1 MRALAYSRVT
11 TILLARHGET
21 DWNRDF
27 RFQGHA
33 DVPLNDTGRAQAR
46 ELARSLAE
54 EPIDAVYSSD
64 LLRARETAEIVAER
78 LGLPVEVDQGL
89 REIDVGSWQGSTR
102 AQLDGR
108 EWDGET
114 YDDHRRRTV
123 AALLRIAERHPD
135 AHVLVVAH
143 GGTLRRVQEA
153 AGGEAQPVVAN
164 CATWV
169 VTVVD
174 GTLTAPS

>member
-1 MRALAYSRVT
+1 VT

-21 DWNRDF
+21 DWNRDL

-46 ELARSLAE
+46 ELARSLVG

-78 LGLPVEVDQGL
+78 LGLPVELDDGL

-102 AQLDGR
+102 AELDGR

-114 YDDHRRRTV
+114 YDDHRHRTV
-123 AALLRIAERHPD
+123 AAILRIAERHPG
-135 AHVLVVAH
+135 ASVLVVAH
-143 GGTLRRVQEA
+143 GGTMRRVQEA
-153 AGGEAQPVVAN
+153 ASGEPLPVVEN
-164 CATWV
+164 CGTWT
-169 VTVVD
+169 VTAED
-174 GTLTAPS
+174 GRLTAPS

>member
-1 MRALAYSRVT
+1 VT

-46 ELARSLAE
+46 ALAQSLAA

-64 LLRARETAEIVAER
+64 LLRARETAEIVAES
-78 LGLPVEVDQGL
+78 LGLPLEVDEGL

-108 EWDGET
+108 AWDGET

-135 AHVLVVAH
+135 VHVLVVAH

-153 AGGEAQPVVAN
+153 AGGEAQPVVEN

-169 VTVVD
+169 VTAVD
-174 GTLTAPS
+174 GRLTEPS

>member
-1 MRALAYSRVT
+1 VT

-21 DWNRDF
+21 DWNRDL

-54 EPIDAVYSSD
+54 EPFDAVYSSD
-64 LLRARETAEIVAER
+64 LLRARETAEIVASR
-78 LGLPVEVDQGL
+78 LGLAVELDEGL

-102 AQLDGR
+102 SELDGR
-108 EWDGET
+108 EWDGEA

-123 AALLRIAERHPD
+123 ASILRIAERHPD
-135 AHVLVVAH
+135 ASVLVVAH
-143 GGTLRRVQEA
+143 GGTLRRIQEA
-153 AGGEAQPVVAN
+153 TAGEPLALVEN
-164 CATWV
+164 CGTWT
-169 VTVVD
+169 VTAEN
-174 GTLTAPS
+174 GRLTAPS

>member
-46 ELARSLAE
+46 ELARSLGT

-64 LLRARETAEIVAER
+64 LLRARETAEIV
-78 LGLPVEVDQGL
+78 
-89 REIDVGSWQGSTR
+89 
-102 AQLDGR
+102 
-108 EWDGET
+108 
-114 YDDHRRRTV
+114 
-123 AALLRIAERHPD
+123 AERHPD